1 MVQKL
6 ILIDAA
12 GYPTTSKS
20 VPIAFK
26 KIGVFLNKILT
37 MYTSLCYVE
46 SVENI
51 YFDKSKITSSVIDRY
66 YELALREGTSIY

>member
-26 KIGVFLNKILT
+26 IG
-37 MYTSLCYVE
+37 
-46 SVENI
+46 
-51 YFDKSKITSSVIDRY
+51 
-66 YELALREGTSIY
+66 ELLS